1 MDFQLNIKCDNA
13 AFQVKDDDASA
24 AFTVAM
30 LLQETAQ
37 KLESGKTDGALMD
50 LNGNRVGSYELK

>member
-1 MDFQLNIKCDNA
+1 MDFQLSIKCENA

-24 AFTVAM
+24 AFAVAM
-30 LLQETAQ
+30 LLQETIQ
-37 KLESGKTDGALMD
+37 KLESGITGGVLAD